1 VPAMRST
8 GPMKDDYVSG
18 LEKRVAAKSMI
29 DKPPRL
35 DEFRMPGRKRK
46 SRRRGSDGPMT
57 VGDVGAAGRK
67 AGMEALKAGMSV
79 GRAVNPA
86 NVGKKIRRMF

>member
-1 VPAMRST
+1 
-8 GPMKDDYVSG
+8 
-18 LEKRVAAKSMI
+18 
-29 DKPPRL
+29 
-35 DEFRMPGRKRK
+35 
-46 SRRRGSDGPMT
+46 MT